1 MQRSLSIA
9 QLYIQ
14 RIDAREM
21 IVNYP
26 LSWRLYIQSLK
37 YSIILFNILILLF
50 NILKIFKVAED
61 LDLGCGVGGG
71 KDSKDIFKVGIVTGS
86 LSTRLRRGF

>member
-1 MQRSLSIA
+1 M
-9 QLYIQ
+9 
-14 RIDAREM
+14 
-21 IVNYP
+21 
-26 LSWRLYIQSLK
+26 
-37 YSIILFNILILLF
+37 F

-86 LSTRLRRGF
+86 LSTRLRRGFCERGRKFLMKKISPICMYSFFCTASEVVPAVKRWFYRMAWR

>member
-37 YSIILFNILILLF
+37 YSIILFNVLVLLF

-71 KDSKDIFKVGIVTGS
+71 KDSKDIFKVGTATRS
-86 LSTRLRRGF
+86 LSI

>member
-1 MQRSLSIA
+1 MCG
-9 QLYIQ
+9 
-14 RIDAREM
+14 
-21 IVNYP
+21 
-26 LSWRLYIQSLK
+26 K
-37 YSIILFNILILLF
+37 KKKIIKINILILLF